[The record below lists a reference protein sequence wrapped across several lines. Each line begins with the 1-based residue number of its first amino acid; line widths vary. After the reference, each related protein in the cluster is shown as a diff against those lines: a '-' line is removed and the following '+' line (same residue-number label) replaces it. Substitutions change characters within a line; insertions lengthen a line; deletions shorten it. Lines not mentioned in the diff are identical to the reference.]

1 MECLRFDQGIREKL
15 DQLFTQS
22 SSQQGAKDI
31 YQYLS
36 RVYVL
41 FQWNRDPVTKKPL
54 LEFTEFEP
62 TLPRQQL
69 NNIGLPADVDLVV
82 LDKKCECW
90 SIIIEAVY
98 ETKNIG
104 SIDRTEFL
112 DIRSFHIHQYIEL
125 LRTRTSSTLPT
136 SG

>member
-1 MECLRFDQGIREKL
+1 MECLRFDKRIRANL
-15 DQLFTQS
+15 DQLFNVSQS
-22 SSQQGAKDI
+22 SNNQGAKDI

-41 FQWNRDPVTKKPL
+41 FQWNKDPVTKEPL
-54 LEFTEFEP
+54 LQFNEFEHIS
-62 TLPRQQL
+62 REQL
-69 NNIGLPADVDLVV
+69 DHIGLPPDVDLVV
-82 LDKKCECW
+82 LDNKC
-90 SIIIEAVY
+90 
-98 ETKNIG
+98 

-112 DIRSFHIHQYIEL
+112 DIRSFHIHQYIEH